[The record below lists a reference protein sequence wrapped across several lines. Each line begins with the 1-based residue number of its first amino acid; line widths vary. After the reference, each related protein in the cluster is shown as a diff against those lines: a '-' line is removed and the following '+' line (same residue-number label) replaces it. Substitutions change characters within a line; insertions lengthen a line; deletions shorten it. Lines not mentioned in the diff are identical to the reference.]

1 MPKKE
6 KKKSWKE
13 LQRERQ
19 KKQQR
24 AQEAYQTQSEIAAKK
39 KPRQWPKGK
48 IFVAVFFLVLI
59 LAVYGAWQYTQ
70 TLTPSDGTSPVIPT
84 TGVIYIRPD
93 GQISPLTAPI
103 SNVGNSYY
111 TLTADV
117 PVPLLIGRDNI
128 VIDGAN
134 HALQGSWEYGSQ
146 GVDLTGR
153 SNVTIK
159 NLEIAGFDYGVYL
172 SSASNNI
179 ISHNYFTDNYC
190 AIWVEASSND
200 NIISGNNVEDNEMW
214 GVFLKDSSN
223 NKISENQFT
232 LHTNYTIF
240 VRHSNY
246 TTCSGNYIA
255 DNSLGFFFVE
265 ASDNILYHNNFVNN
279 YNSVAGSDSTN
290 AFDNGEQG
298 NYWSDY
304 EEGYPDAEELAGS
317 GVWNTPYVIDEY
329 NQDNYPLVNPW
340 SS

>member
-93 GQISPLTAPI
+93 GQVSPSTAPI

-134 HALQGSWEYGSQ
+134 HALQGTWEYSSQ

-179 ISHNYFTDNYC
+179 ISQNYFTDNYC
-190 AIWVEASSND
+190 AIWFEASSND
-200 NIISGNNVEDNEMW
+200 NLISGNNVEDNEMW
-214 GVFLKDSSN
+214 AVFLKDSSN

-246 TTCSGNYIA
+246 TTFSGNYIA
-255 DNSLGFFFVE
+255 DNWLGFFFVE

-279 YNSVAGSDSTN
+279 YNSVSGSDSTN

-317 GVWNTPYVIDEY
+317 GVWNMPYVIDEY